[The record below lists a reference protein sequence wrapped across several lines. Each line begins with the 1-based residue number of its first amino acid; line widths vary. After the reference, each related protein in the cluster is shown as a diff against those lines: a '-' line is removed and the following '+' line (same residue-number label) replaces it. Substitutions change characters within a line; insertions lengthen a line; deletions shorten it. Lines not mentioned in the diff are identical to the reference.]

1 MLFAIYQWASLVP
14 SFVVNAIERGPLV
27 RLCPA
32 DPPNILEY
40 DKYYEKSQNH
50 QGQQLALSRQQ
61 RPRIPSGMVKKGRT
75 RIPNGPNGFSNQRI
89 TIRSARP
96 GAPHRSI
103 QLRMSWKRR
112 QELLIEFERH
122 EHANLHDANAD

>member
-89 TIRSARP
+89 TIRSCET
-96 GAPHRSI
+96 
-103 QLRMSWKRR
+103 RR
-112 QELLIEFERH
+112 TASLNSAEDELETAAGDPNRV
-122 EHANLHDANAD
+122 